1 MGFDTSAFERAEIYT
16 FENAGTGTVVGPGLT
31 IFDLS
36 LYKDFHIAENHRVQ
50 FRVEFFN
57 AFNNVTLN
65 NPGTAFGSAGF
76 GRITSTRAEA
86 DARQIQF
93 GLRLRLLITAS
104 TMMRWTPPLGLD
116 GI

>member
-1 MGFDTSAFERAEIYT
+1 M
-16 FENAGTGTVVGPGLT
+16 T

-93 GLRLRLLITAS
+93 GLRY
-104 TMMRWTPPLGLD
+104 D
-116 GI
+116 F